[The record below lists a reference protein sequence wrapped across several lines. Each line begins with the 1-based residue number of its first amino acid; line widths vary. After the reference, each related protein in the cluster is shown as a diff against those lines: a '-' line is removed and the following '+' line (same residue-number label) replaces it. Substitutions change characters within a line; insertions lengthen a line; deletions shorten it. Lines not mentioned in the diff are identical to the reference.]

1 MTPDGRK
8 FVRRIAL
15 LVVGGFLIEAS
26 SRGEL
31 NMPPASP
38 PAQEGMVKLTDS
50 NIQYFSQGQGKPIVL
65 LPFGGLTV
73 GYMADLSQRLADAG
87 YRVIRINFRGS
98 GKSTGSGEGITLH
111 TLAQDVAGVIESL
124 NLGPVNVGGHA
135 FGNRVARTLAADRP
149 EIVQSVILFAAGG
162 KVPPKP
168 PGERALQTIFNP
180 ASTDADILKEMKYMV
195 GDPAEIPMAWQ
206 AIKPSRAPEVAGLQ
220 KTAMNNTPLKEWWAP
235 PGKMKYLILQGTEDQ
250 IALPEN
256 GELLKEE
263 LGVRATLVSF
273 PGAGHLLLVTEPKKV
288 VAAVVSFL
296 Q

>member
-1 MTPDGRK
+1 MTGYGHK
-8 FVRRIAL
+8 FVRWIAV
-15 LVVGGFLIEAS
+15 LVIGGILTEANSRGAVDMQLAS
-26 SRGEL
+26 S
-31 NMPPASP
+31 
-38 PAQEGMVKLTDS
+38 PAQEGMVKLS
-50 NIQYFSQGQGKPIVL
+50 NSDIQYFSQGQGKPIVL

-73 GYMADLSQRLADAG
+73 GYMAGLSQDLADAG

-98 GKSTGSGEGITLH
+98 GKSTGSGEGVTLH
-111 TLAQDVAGVIESL
+111 TLAQDVAGVIEAL
-124 NLGPVNVGGHA
+124 NLGRVNVGGHA

-149 EIVQSVILFAAGG
+149 EIVQTVILFAAGG
-162 KVPPKP
+162 KIPPKP
-168 PGERALQTIFNP
+168 PGEHALQTIFNP
-180 ASTDADILKEMKYMV
+180 ASTDEDILKQMKYMV

-206 AIKPSRAPEVAGLQ
+206 TIKPSRAPEVAGLQ
-220 KTAMNNTPLKEWWAP
+220 KTAMNNTPLKDWWAP

-263 LGVRATLVSF
+263 LGTRATLVSF
-273 PGAGHLLLVTEPKKV
+273 PGAGHLLIVTEPKKV